1 MNWQPYP
8 QTKPPKAGE
17 YLAWEVFNDEAVCHI
32 GYYTKRDGFCD
43 ENGSINEWVTHWC
56 EIVPP
61 SASATFGAV
70 HHPRTVQ
77 P

>member
-17 YLAWEVFNDEAVCHI
+17 YLVWEVFNEEGVPELMH
-32 GYYTKRDGFCD
+32 YTKRDGFTD
-43 ENGSINEWVTHWC
+43 ENGSADDWVTHWC
-56 EIVPP
+56 EVTAPY
-61 SASATFGAV
+61 SGAV
-70 HHPRTVQ
+70 Q